1 MPIVYLVRHGRAAA
15 TGTDPLDPE
24 LDSEGHGQARLAAR
38 DLQARISVPLRIL
51 HSPLQRCRQ
60 TAIPLAQ
67 LWHTEPLLEPRVSE
81 IPSPQLTG
89 HARMRW
95 LQRAFSA
102 TWTELERL
110 ENDRRAGYGLEL
122 AEWRS
127 GVLDAI
133 LACPSDTVIFSH
145 FMPIN
150 AIVGA
155 ALRQERVVCFR
166 PAHASVT
173 IVDTSDRTA
182 RLIELGR
189 DAASDV
195 R

>member
-15 TGTDPLDPE
+15 GTDPLDPE
-24 LDSEGHGQARLAAR
+24 LDSEGCGQARQVTQ
-38 DLQARISVPLRIL
+38 DLQARISSPLRIL

-67 LWHTEPLLEPRVSE
+67 LWHTEPLLEPRVTE

-110 ENDRRAGYGLEL
+110 ENDRAAGYGQQL
-122 AEWRS
+122 AAWRA
-127 GVLDAI
+127 GVLEAI
-133 LACPSDTVIFSH
+133 LACPSDTVVFSH

-166 PAHASVT
+166 PAHTAVT
-173 IVDTSDRTA
+173 IVDTSERA
-182 RLIELGR
+182 VRLIELGR
-189 DAASDV
+189 EAAGDV

>member
-1 MPIVYLVRHGRAAA
+1 MPIVYLVRHGRVAAA
-15 TGTDPLDPE
+15 DTDPLDPE
-24 LDSEGHGQARLAAR
+24 LDGEGCAQAQRVAQ
-38 DLQARISVPLRIL
+38 DLQARISAPLPIL
-51 HSPLQRCRQ
+51 HSPLSRCRQ

-67 LWHTEPLLEPRVSE
+67 LWRTEPLLEPRVKE

-110 ENDRRAGYGLEL
+110 ENDRQAGYGRQL
-122 AEWRS
+122 ADWRG
-127 GVLDAI
+127 GVLEAI
-133 LACPSDTVIFSH
+133 LACRSDTVIFSH

-155 ALRQERVVCFR
+155 ALRQERVVSFR

-173 IVDTSDRTA
+173 IVDTSDGTA

-189 DAASDV
+189 DAAGEV

>member
-1 MPIVYLVRHGRAAA
+1 MPIVYLVRHARVAAA
-15 TGTDPLDPE
+15 AADPLDPE
-24 LDSEGHGQARLAAR
+24 LDGEGQEQARLVAL
-38 DLQARISVPLRIL
+38 DLQARISAPLRIL
-51 HSPLQRCRQ
+51 HSPLHRCRQ
-60 TAIPLAQ
+60 TAIPLAK
-67 LWHTEPLLEPRVSE
+67 LWRTEPLLEPRVTE

-89 HARMRW
+89 HARLRW

-110 ENDRRAGYGLEL
+110 ENDRQPGYGQQL

-127 GVLDAI
+127 AALEAI
-133 LACPSDTVIFSH
+133 LACRSDTVVFSH

-173 IVDTSDRTA
+173 IVDTSDHA
-182 RLIELGR
+182 AHLIELGR
-189 DAASDV
+189 EAASDV

>member
-15 TGTDPLDPE
+15 GADPLDPE
-24 LDSEGHGQARLAAR
+24 LDSEGCDQARLVAQ
-38 DLQARISVPLRIL
+38 DLGARISAPLRIL
-51 HSPLQRCRQ
+51 HSPLLRCRQ
-60 TAIPLAQ
+60 TAIPLAKM
-67 LWHTEPLLEPRVSE
+67 WHTEPVLEPRVTE

-110 ENDRRAGYGLEL
+110 ENDRRAGYGQQL
-122 AEWRS
+122 AEWRG
-127 GVLDAI
+127 GVLEAI
-133 LACPSDTVIFSH
+133 FACRSDTVVFSH

-173 IVDTSDRTA
+173 IVDTSDRSA